1 MLINGR
7 VALKGSSNDPTLLE
21 YGDANDTGADGNL
34 KYGILKFANGVKI
47 QWDTISLAANTTTSV
62 ALREPYTESHWSAL
76 SGLAQTV
83 PSAGLEEDTSA
94 WVPSVDSLSKLSVRN
109 IANSSRRVTWLSIG
123 KDVV

>member
-94 WVPSVDSLSKLSVRN
+94 WVPSAALGNRGSNGLWARCM
-109 IANSSRRVTWLSIG
+109 ARRTWH
-123 KDVV
+123 